1 PDRVAIRLCRCSGG
15 PRCGAAPGQ
24 RGEHVLDHHQCSPTL
39 YALLATG
46 QVDAPA
52 PARRAAI
59 VFDITRRNTPMASHP
74 SAPIA
79 SHPAAPRNATFT
91 IGWIMLLVIA
101 TLATLNHLLL
111 IFTQQDERLL
121 FLGWAAFNIYATL
134 VLAISFRRR
143 ERWAWYTTWVM
154 VIGFAL

>member
-1 PDRVAIRLCRCSGG
+1 
-15 PRCGAAPGQ
+15 
-24 RGEHVLDHHQCSPTL
+24 
-39 YALLATG
+39 
-46 QVDAPA
+46 
-52 PARRAAI
+52 
-59 VFDITRRNTPMASHP
+59 
-74 SAPIA
+74 
-79 SHPAAPRNATFT
+79 
-91 IGWIMLLVIA
+91 MLLVIA

-154 VIGFAL
+154 VIGFALPLLLGLASEIAVLYAIVAGVMALGLLLTMPTFFQKQQAA